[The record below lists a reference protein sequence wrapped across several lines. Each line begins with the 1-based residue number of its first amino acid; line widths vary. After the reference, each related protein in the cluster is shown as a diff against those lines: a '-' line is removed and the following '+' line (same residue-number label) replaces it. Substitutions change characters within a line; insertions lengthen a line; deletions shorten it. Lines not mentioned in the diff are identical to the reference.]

1 MGVLVPLISSTTS
14 AALGILMAHNA
25 SKSLA
30 DGDGTYT
37 SNVLALILGICII
50 LGSGLLNKMLE

>member
-1 MGVLVPLISSTTS
+1 MGVLVPLISSTAS
-14 AALGILMAHNA
+14 AAVGIMMAHNA

-30 DGDGTYT
+30 DGEGTYT
-37 SNVLALILGICII
+37 GSVLALILGVCII